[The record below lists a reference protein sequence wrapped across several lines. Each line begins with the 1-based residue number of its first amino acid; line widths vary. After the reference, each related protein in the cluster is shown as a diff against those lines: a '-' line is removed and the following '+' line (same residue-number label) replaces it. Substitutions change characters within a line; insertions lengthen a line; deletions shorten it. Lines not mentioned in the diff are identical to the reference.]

1 MSCSSDTSAYS
12 FTAGGEK
19 VIKGYSFKAGGKRVI
34 KGYSFT
40 AGGKKVITGYSFTAG
55 GRVIVHFPPS
65 QEFCLGD
72 QHGGHQ
78 ALGKFDGSFKL
89 SVALME
95 VRLSPIWLLS
105 YIPPPLLLPHV
116 W

>member
-1 MSCSSDTSAYS
+1 MIGDQIDRPVEHAEEHVV
-12 FTAGGEK
+12 A
-19 VIKGYSFKAGGKRVI
+19 AR
-34 KGYSFT
+34 
-40 AGGKKVITGYSFTAG
+40 
-55 GRVIVHFPPS
+55 
-65 QEFCLGD
+65 CLGD

-105 YIPPPLLLPHV
+105 YILSPPLLLPHV